1 MSDKFQNILVNI
13 LVTIVVIGLGSLFVS
28 GIIALIIK
36 LWNFIL

>member
-1 MSDKFQNILVNI
+1 MNDKFQNILVNI
-13 LVTIVVIGLGSLFVS
+13 LATIVLVGLGSLFVS